1 MKARKSTLIQLCRS
15 DYDGE
20 ANLLFPA
27 LHQAMRTL
35 SGTARES
42 AKIEVVHRNGDKSYV
57 WVSQQSL
64 EQSIAREMV
73 SQDLDV
79 GLGVLQVHTSG
90 PLKARLVELQRIA
103 KDIEQRRESKQKIK
117 WLLTI
122 MLSLGLLAALSAFM
136 HFSH

>member
-1 MKARKSTLIQLCRS
+1 MKAPQSTLVQLCRR

-57 WVSQQSL
+57 WVSQESL
-64 EQSIAREMV
+64 EQSIAREMI

-79 GLGVLQVHTSG
+79 GLGVLHVHTSG

-103 KDIEQRRESKQKIK
+103 KDIERRRASKQRIK
-117 WLLTI
+117 WLLI
-122 MLSLGLLAALSAFM
+122 LILNLGTLAAILATLHLS
-136 HFSH
+136 H